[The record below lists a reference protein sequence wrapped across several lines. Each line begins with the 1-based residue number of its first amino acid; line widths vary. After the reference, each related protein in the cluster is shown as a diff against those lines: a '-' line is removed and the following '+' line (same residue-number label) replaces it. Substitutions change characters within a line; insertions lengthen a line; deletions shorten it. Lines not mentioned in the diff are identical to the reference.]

1 MMPPER
7 RRQRLAP
14 ETGNME
20 RERTT
25 QGQGQVQGP
34 MRCDDAG
41 VAGAAGAVADAGAA
55 EEDEDEDE
63 ADADADDDDEDT
75 SVQDS
80 ISSEGQ
86 GDGMRMRMAVAM
98 AMVKLKLKQSGDA
111 AAGCSSSAGQ
121 SAAREVADTRP
132 RRSRLALDTFALR
145 PPAAVS
151 GRDETAELSTVES
164 EDLGRIL
171 LCQPGTAR
179 PRSARGLPGDP
190 PGRSSGPCHDTAPLD
205 RARMHG
211 DADTTG
217 DWRLAGDT
225 RSDPPASR
233 DPRPD
238 RAALLSSLRSPDR
251 EASVSRDLE
260 RSEVG
265 DGMAHLRSGHDERRA
280 TRDERP
286 ETRDERPDGGA
297 AHDIDLRAFPPR
309 PKSLRPARGL
319 SWWRVA
325 TSTGGWL
332 GRADAASDVP
342 HLRRVA
348 WASAIDQDIF
358 SSPSPLVPLHAHL
371 LHAHPLHHLQLN
383 RGVRFPIS
391 RVITTSTRR
400 ISRSQSCASCPC
412 HRTRGR
418 TGGGSMGVLAGGGG
432 VPPRF
437 FVSDP
442 PSRGFLCGGHCSANS
457 AFLKAGSCGNADG
470 EPGRD
475 ARRIPISVRYLY
487 LSSVSASKSDET
499 ISLSPSGDSPCP
511 DPKAEG

>member
-1 MMPPER
+1 MPPER

-111 AAGCSSSAGQ
+111 AAGCSSSAGGG
-121 SAAREVADTRP
+121 RGP
-132 RRSRLALDTFALR
+132 CPCPCPCPCRRLSSRLALDTFALR

-211 DADTTG
+211 DGDTTG

-233 DPRPD
+233 DTRPD

-280 TRDERP
+280 TSDERP

-371 LHAHPLHHLQLN
+371 LHAHPLHHLELN

-400 ISRSQSCASCPC
+400 ISRSQSCWELWERSRGASTPAVSNPGPTQHKDLTSPN
-412 HRTRGR
+412 HRTV
-418 TGGGSMGVLAGGGG
+418 SQAGM
-432 VPPRF
+432 PEEFPYPSAICIYPR
-437 FVSDP
+437 SRH
-442 PSRGFLCGGHCSANS
+442 PSRTRPFPAPL
-457 AFLKAGSCGNADG
+457 L
-470 EPGRD
+470 
-475 ARRIPISVRYLY
+475 
-487 LSSVSASKSDET
+487 ET
-499 ISLSPSGDSPCP
+499 LLAQTPKPKDKDSNQ
-511 DPKAEG
+511 DLFKLQ